1 MELDLLSDTKAAEEK
16 LFNALGGH
24 LMELDG
30 DDDELMELDGEDY
43 ELVDL
48 ASFNNFNNQ
57 NGG

>member
-1 MELDLLSDTKAAEEK
+1 MELDLLSDTKARTDK
-16 LFNALGGH
+16 LYNALGVN

-48 ASFNNFNNQ
+48 ASFNNFNN
-57 NGG
+57 